1 MSSSKVGEGFGAEA
15 SIYVITPAGLVLFP
29 SMGGKIFFLRGR
41 NIRRALGVFNGKG
54 ALRPHPTTTPK
65 RGRNI
70 MNELITHDRSTDGI
84 DRRGF
89 LKCMAWAGTGVV
101 WTLNGGILT
110 SRALGQ
116 PAAPD
121 LPAGGGPAPAGTLSF
136 VQISDSHI
144 GFRKPANTDVSATF
158 RETIARINAM
168 AVAPEFLLHTGDLTH
183 LAEAE
188 EFDGLEQMLKDCR
201 TRQVFYVPGEH
212 DILNDNGGAYLERF
226 GKGTRGSGWYS
237 FDQKGVHF
245 VGLVNVTGVTEG
257 GLGVMGAEQLDWLA
271 KDLAPVSSE
280 TPVVVFAHV
289 PLWMVYP
296 KWGWGTE
303 DGARALGLMR
313 RFGSVTVLNGHIHQ
327 AVQKIEGNMTFHTA
341 RSTAFPQPEPGT
353 APKPGPMTVEAS
365 RLRSFLGLTSVSY
378 VESHPTLAI
387 VDSTLAQG

>member
-1 MSSSKVGEGFGAEA
+1 
-15 SIYVITPAGLVLFP
+15 
-29 SMGGKIFFLRGR
+29 
-41 NIRRALGVFNGKG
+41 
-54 ALRPHPTTTPK
+54 
-65 RGRNI
+65 
-70 MNELITHDRSTDGI
+70 MNDHITHNHSNDGI

-89 LKCMAWAGTGVV
+89 LRCMAWAGTGVV

-116 PAAPD
+116 AAAS
-121 LPAGGGPAPAGTLSF
+121 LTPAGAAPAGTLNF

-144 GFRKPANTDVSATF
+144 GFSKPANSDVGATF

-168 AVAPEFLLHTGDLTH
+168 PVAPEFLLHTGDLTH

-188 EFDGLEQMLKDCR
+188 EFDGLDQMLRDCK

-212 DILNDNGGAYLERF
+212 DILNDNGATYLERF

-237 FDQKGVHF
+237 FDRRGVHF
-245 VGLVNVTGVTEG
+245 VGLVNVAGISEG
-257 GLGVMGAEQLDWLA
+257 GLGVMGPEQLAWLA
-271 KDLAPVSSE
+271 KDLAPLSSE

-296 KWGWGTE
+296 KWGWGTD
-303 DGARALGLMR
+303 DGAQALALLK

-341 RSTAFPQPEPGT
+341 RSTAFPQPAPGT
-353 APKPGPMTVEAS
+353 APKAGPMVVEATK
-365 RLRSFLGLTSVSY
+365 LRSFLGLTSVSY

-387 VDSTLAQG
+387 VDSTLADA